1 MAKQSNVIMAT
12 VTKVTFVDR
21 VANKRY
27 NYGDVHKMSRKNF
40 NRINEGRQ
48 FPLLTEGK
56 IDLGV
61 GVCYPCTQKKTT

>member
-1 MAKQSNVIMAT
+1 MAKQSNVITAT

-21 VANKRY
+21 AGNKRY
-27 NYGDVHKMSRKNF
+27 EYGDVINISRKNF
-40 NRINEGRQ
+40 ERINEGRQ

-61 GVCYPCTQKKTT
+61 GTCYPCTKKKTT